1 MAQQSIVGF
10 NDGPET
16 APMTTRSPGISVV
29 YPMFNEEE
37 NIGRAV
43 DFAEAVLTDMTS
55 DYEIL
60 IVNDASTDRSAEIA
74 EALARSRP
82 CVKVFHHERNLKLG
96 GSLRTGFS
104 KATKELVFYCDS
116 DLPVDLTELNRA
128 VRIMEFTRSDIV
140 SAFRFDR
147 TAEGPLRTV
156 YSAGYNLLIRFLFPL
171 RVKDINFS
179 FKLFKREV
187 LNKVALEAEGSFI
200 DAELLIKG
208 KLHGFK
214 IVQFGVDYF
223 PRNRGTS
230 TLASPDVIFK
240 MIRELVAFRMKMR
253 HEIRAARSS
262 RLETADCQRG

>member
-1 MAQQSIVGF
+1 
-10 NDGPET
+10 
-16 APMTTRSPGISVV
+16 MTTWKPSVSIV

-37 NIGRAV
+37 NIERAV
-43 DFAEAVLTDMTS
+43 DFAEAVLSDMAS
-55 DYEIL
+55 DYEII
-60 IVNDASTDRSAEIA
+60 IVNDASTDRSPEIA
-74 EALARSRP
+74 EALAQSRP
-82 CVKVFHHERNLKLG
+82 CVKVFHHQQNLKLG

-116 DLPVDLTELNRA
+116 DLPVDLTELNTA
-128 VRIMEFTRSDIV
+128 ARIMEFTRSDIV

-147 TAEGPLRTV
+147 TAEGPLRTL
-156 YSAGYNLLIRFLFPL
+156 YSVVYNLLIRFLFPL

-179 FKLFKREV
+179 FKLFKRQV
-187 LNKVALEAEGSFI
+187 LDRVALQSEGSFI
-200 DAELLIKG
+200 DAELLIKA

-223 PRNRGTS
+223 PRNRGVS

-240 MIRELVAFRMKMR
+240 MLRELVAFRMKMR

>member
-10 NDGPET
+10 NDRPET
-16 APMTTRSPGISVV
+16 TPMTTSRPGIAVV

-37 NIGRAV
+37 NIERAV
-43 DFAEAVLTDMTS
+43 HFAEAVLTDMTS

-74 EALARSRP
+74 EALAQSNS
-82 CVKVFHHERNLKLG
+82 CVKVFHHQQNLKLG
-96 GSLRTGFS
+96 GALRTGFS
-104 KATKELVFYCDS
+104 NATKELIFYCDS
-116 DLPVDLTELNRA
+116 DLPVDLLELARA
-128 VRIMEFTRSDIV
+128 VRIMEFTKSDIV

-147 TAEGPLRTV
+147 TAEGFLRTL
-156 YSAGYNLLIRFLFPL
+156 YSVVYNLLIRFLFPV

-179 FKLFKREV
+179 FKLFKRQMLDNVV
-187 LNKVALEAEGSFI
+187 LESEGSFI
-200 DAELLIKG
+200 DAELLIKS

-214 IVQFGVDYF
+214 ITQFGVDYF

-230 TLASPDVIFK
+230 TLASPDAIIK

-253 HEIRAARSS
+253 REIRTFRVSAF
-262 RLETADCQRG
+262 